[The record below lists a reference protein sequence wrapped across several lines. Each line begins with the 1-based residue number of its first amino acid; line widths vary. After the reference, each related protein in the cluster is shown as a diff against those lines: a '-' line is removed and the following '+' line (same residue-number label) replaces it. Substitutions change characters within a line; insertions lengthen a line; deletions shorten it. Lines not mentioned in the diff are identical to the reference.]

1 MSDILHLVRPQVLA
15 MQPYLP
21 PESEEGIRLNA
32 NESAWRS
39 EADISIRGLNRYP
52 DPYPETISA
61 RLARMYGVD
70 AGQLALTRGS
80 DEAIDLLLRL
90 FCREGVDSIVICPPT
105 FGMYRVYAQV
115 QGAAVIEVPLE
126 QDQGFGLDPGKLLAA
141 CEENTKLVFLC
152 SPNNPTGQL
161 LDEAAVFEVC
171 RGLLGRAV
179 VVVDE
184 AYVEFADR
192 ASLIDSLE
200 AWPNLVILRTLS
212 KAYGLAGAR
221 LGALI
226 SSVEITDL
234 FKRVV
239 PPYALSTPVLEAGD
253 ALLCPAELQELEQRI
268 KQISQLR
275 DGMARELEGLK
286 VVRKVWPSDANFI
299 LISVD
304 DAAAVDAAFA
314 RAGILIRNFSREPG
328 LENCLRITVGTP
340 EQNAAVM
347 AVLSEQNNGGAG

>member
-1 MSDILHLVRPQVLA
+1 MSQILKLVRPQVLA

-21 PESEEGIRLNA
+21 PESEEGMRLNA

-39 EADISIRGLNRYP
+39 EADNSVRGLNRYP
-52 DPYPETISA
+52 DPYPEAISA
-61 RLARMYGVD
+61 RLARMYGVE

-115 QGAAVIEVPLE
+115 QGAGVIEVPLE
-126 QDQGFGLDPGKLLAA
+126 PEQAFALDPEKLLTA
-141 CEENTKLVFLC
+141 CEKNTKLVFLC

-171 RGLLGRAV
+171 RALLGRAV

-192 ASLIDSLE
+192 ASLVDSLD

-226 SSVEITDL
+226 SSLEITGL
-234 FKRVV
+234 FKRII
-239 PPYALSTPVLEAGD
+239 PPYALSTPVLEAGE
-253 ALLCPAELQELEQRI
+253 ALLAPLALQALEQKIEQTRL
-268 KQISQLR
+268 LR
-275 DGMARELEGLK
+275 DNMARELAGLK
-286 VVRKVWPSDANFI
+286 IVRKVWPSDANFL

-314 RAGILIRNFSREPG
+314 RDGILIRNFSKEPG

-340 EQNAAVM
+340 EQNEAVV
-347 AVLSEQNNGGAG
+347 AVLRKQGNGGAG

>member
-1 MSDILHLVRPQVLA
+1 MSEILHLVRPQVLA

-39 EADISIRGLNRYP
+39 EADGSARGLNRYP
-52 DPYPETISA
+52 DPYPESISA
-61 RLARMYGVD
+61 RLARMYGVE

-90 FCREGVDSIVICPPT
+90 FCREGKDSIVICPPT
-105 FGMYRVYAQV
+105 FGMYQVYAQV

-126 QDQGFGLDPGKLLAA
+126 RERGFCLDPDKLLAA

-161 LDEAAVFEVC
+161 LEEEAVFEVC
-171 RGLLGRAV
+171 QRLLGRAV

-184 AYVEFADR
+184 AYIEFADR
-192 ASLIDSLE
+192 PSLVTALE
-200 AWPNLVILRTLS
+200 GRPNLVILRTLS
-212 KAYGLAGAR
+212 KAWGLAGAR

-226 SSVEITDL
+226 ASPEITAL
-234 FKRVV
+234 FKRVI
-239 PPYALSTPVLEAGD
+239 PPYALSTPVLEAGE
-253 ALLCPAELQELEQRI
+253 ALLGARQIRELEQRTD
-268 KQISQLR
+268 QTRELR
-275 DGMARELEGLK
+275 DAMARELAGLSI
-286 VVRKVWPSDANFI
+286 VGKVWPSDANFL
-299 LISVD
+299 LISVK
-304 DAAAVDAAFA
+304 DASAACAALA
-314 RAGILIRNFSREPG
+314 RAGILIRNFSKQPG

-340 EQNAAVM
+340 EQNQAVV
-347 AVLSEQNNGGAG
+347 AVLREQGND

>member
-39 EADISIRGLNRYP
+39 DADQSVRGLNRYP
-52 DPYPETISA
+52 DPYPEAISA
-61 RLARMYGVD
+61 GLARMYGVSAD
-70 AGQLALTRGS
+70 QLALTRGS
-80 DEAIDLLLRL
+80 DEAIDLLLRM

-115 QGAAVIEVPLE
+115 QGAEVIQVPLE
-126 QDQGFGLDPGKLLAA
+126 RERGFCLDPDKLLAA
-141 CEENTKLVFLC
+141 CEDNTKLVFLC

-161 LDEAAVFEVC
+161 LEEEAVFRVA
-171 RGLLGRAV
+171 RALLGRAV

-184 AYVEFADR
+184 AYVEFAER
-192 ASLIDSLE
+192 GSLIEVLD
-200 AWPNLVILRTLS
+200 AWPNLVVLRTLS

-226 SSVEITDL
+226 ASREITGL
-234 FKRVV
+234 FKRVM
-239 PPYALSTPVLEAGD
+239 PPYALSTPVLEAGE
-253 ALLCPAELQELEQRI
+253 ALLSPSQLQELEQRI
-268 KQISQLR
+268 GQTRELR
-275 DGMARELEGLK
+275 DALADKLAGLSI
-286 VVRKVWPSDANFI
+286 VRKVWPSDANFL

-304 DAAAVDAAFA
+304 DAEEAYAALA
-314 RAGILIRNFSREPG
+314 RAGILIRNFSKEPG

-340 EQNAAVM
+340 EQNEAVV
-347 AVLSEQNNGGAG
+347 AVLGEQGND